1 MSLLQRQLR
10 HCGQS
15 VSIQTRNLV
24 PPVFGSVDP
33 LLNFVEKHNVKALIR
48 TPRGKT
54 LFDGVSID
62 QVVTHKLAIEY
73 LAGITSEDW
82 ILFNGRRLDILD
94 VENCG
99 ETNQALVL
107 TCNDRGTK
115 EASKA

>member
-1 MSLLQRQLR
+1 MSLLKRQLR

-15 VSIQTRNLV
+15 ISIQTRNLV
-24 PPVFGSVDP
+24 PPVFGSVD
-33 LLNFVEKHNVKALIR
+33 LQLDFIQKYNVKALVK

-54 LFDGVSID
+54 LFDGVSTD

-73 LAGITSEDW
+73 LADITSEDW
-82 ILFNGRRLDILD
+82 IILKGRRLDILD

-99 ETNQALVL
+99 EADKSIVL
-107 TCNDRGTK
+107 TCTDRGDK

>member
-15 VSIQTRNLV
+15 ISIQTRSIV

-33 LLNFVEKHNVKALIR
+33 GLDFVEKHNVKALIR
-48 TPRGKT
+48 TTRGKT
-54 LFDGVSID
+54 LFDGVSTD

-73 LAGITSEDW
+73 LAGITAEDW
-82 ILFNGRRLDILD
+82 ILFKGSRLDILD

-99 ETNQALVL
+99 EADIELVL